1 MKKKLLVLMLLIS
14 LVTLTFA
21 ACGGGGTNEEGTGN
35 GQAAGDQTSDEV
47 FTMKWAHSSPADH
60 DRLPDASVQIIK
72 EIEEESNGR
81 LVFQH
86 YPASQ
91 LGAEREQL
99 EGVQMGTI
107 DVCVVSTGPIAG
119 LFPEI
124 AVIAIP
130 YTITDRDTAYA
141 VYDGEFG
148 QTLAKKMEEKTGM
161 KIFGWAE
168 NGFRTFSN
176 NKRAV
181 HTPADMKGL
190 KIRTMEN
197 PVHMAMVEDLG
208 ASAIPVT
215 FAELY
220 TALSQGTVDGQE
232 NGLTLTYTNKLYEA
246 LKYITDDN
254 HIYDV
259 YCVAMAGDSY
269 NKLPKDLQELLD
281 KKMREFI
288 ELERQ
293 MNVEYEQTSIKAMQ
307 DAGIEFTT
315 LTDDERQQFKD
326 ATADIVDLA
335 RKDAGDELVDLFLSE
350 VEKAQK

>member
-1 MKKKLLVLMLLIS
+1 MKKRFLVLMLIVS
-14 LVTLTFA
+14 LVAMTFA
-21 ACGGGGTNEEGTGN
+21 ACGGGGGDADQGGAAEE
-35 GQAAGDQTSDEV
+35 TSDEV
-47 FTMKWAHSSPADH
+47 FTMKWAHSSPADN

-81 LVFQH
+81 LIFEH

-107 DVCVVSTGPIAG
+107 DVCVVSTGPIPG

-124 AVIAIP
+124 AVCAIP
-130 YTITDRDTAYA
+130 YLITDRDTAYA
-141 VYDGEFG
+141 VYDGVFG

-176 NKRAV
+176 NKRPVA
-181 HTPADMKGL
+181 TPADMKGL
-190 KIRTMEN
+190 KIRVMEN
-197 PVHMAMVEDLG
+197 PVHMKLVEDLG

-259 YCVAMAGDSY
+259 YCLAMAADSY
-269 NKLPKDLQELLD
+269 NKLPKDLQQLLD
-281 KKMREFI
+281 KKMRDFI
-288 ELERQ
+288 DLERQ
-293 MNVEYEQTSIKAMQ
+293 MNLDYEQSSVQKMK
-307 DAGIEFTT
+307 DAGIEFTY
-315 LTDDERQQFKD
+315 LTDEQRQMFKD
-326 ATADIVDLA
+326 ATANIVDMA

-350 VEKAQK
+350 IEKAQK

>member
-1 MKKKLLVLMLLIS
+1 MKKRFLALMLVVS
-14 LVTLTFA
+14 LVAATFA
-21 ACGGGGTNEEGTGN
+21 ACGGGGGGSDNGGAAEG
-35 GQAAGDQTSDEV
+35 TSDEV
-47 FTMKWAHSSPADH
+47 FTMKWAHSSPADN

-81 LVFQH
+81 LVFEH

-107 DVCVVSTGPIAG
+107 DVCVISTGPIPG

-124 AVIAIP
+124 AVCAIP
-130 YTITDRDTAYA
+130 YLITDRDTAYA
-141 VYDGEFG
+141 VYDGVFG
-148 QTLAKKMEEKTGM
+148 QTLAKKMEEKTGI
-161 KIFGWAE
+161 KVFGWAE

-181 HTPADMKGL
+181 ATPADMKGL

-197 PVHMAMVEDLG
+197 PVHMKMVELLG

-259 YCVAMAGDSY
+259 YCVAMSGESY

-281 KKMREFI
+281 RKMRDFI
-288 ELERQ
+288 DLERKLN
-293 MNVEYEQTSIKAMQ
+293 MEYEQTSVEAMKA
-307 DAGIEFTT
+307 AGIEFTT
-315 LTDDERQQFKD
+315 LTDEQRQMFKD
-326 ATADIVDLA
+326 ATASIVDMA

>member
-1 MKKKLLVLMLLIS
+1 
-14 LVTLTFA
+14 
-21 ACGGGGTNEEGTGN
+21 
-35 GQAAGDQTSDEV
+35 
-47 FTMKWAHSSPADH
+47 
-60 DRLPDASVQIIK
+60 
-72 EIEEESNGR
+72 
-81 LVFQH
+81 
-86 YPASQ
+86 
-91 LGAEREQL
+91 
-99 EGVQMGTI
+99 
-107 DVCVVSTGPIAG
+107 
-119 LFPEI
+119 
-124 AVIAIP
+124 
-130 YTITDRDTAYA
+130 

-176 NKRAV
+176 NKRPVA
-181 HTPADMKGL
+181 TPADMKGL

-197 PVHMAMVEDLG
+197 PVHMKMVEDLG

-259 YCVAMAGDSY
+259 YCVAMSRDSY

-293 MNVEYEQTSIKAMQ
+293 LNVEYEQTIIKAMKE
-307 DAGIEFTT
+307 AGIEFTT
-315 LTDDERQQFKD
+315 LQMSRDRCSRTLPRILLTWPERY
-326 ATADIVDLA
+326 
-335 RKDAGDELVDLFLSE
+335 AGDDWSTCFLSE
-350 VEKAQK
+350 VEKAQKKLV